1 MKKHAI
7 IPVFIPHEGCPND
20 CVFCNQ
26 KIITAKSEPVTVEDV
41 KNIAETYLSTLEN
54 MKVET
59 IDEDDILIG
68 GKQFISLKR
77 FTDVKIGALDEM
89 KLLNN
94 KNKELAE
101 QSEALKVL
109 LKNQLN
115 DIEAPE
121 KYCDRCKN
129 GTYRKPIHQYDGT
142 LVRKANFCDECGRD
156 LRHL

>member
-1 MKKHAI
+1 MR
-7 IPVFIPHEGCPND
+7 E
-20 CVFCNQ
+20 
-26 KIITAKSEPVTVEDV
+26 V
-41 KNIAETYLSTLEN
+41 KD

-59 IDEDDILIG
+59 IDEDHIFIG

-101 QSEALKVL
+101 QNEALKVL
-109 LKNQLN
+109 LNNQLN
-115 DIEAPE
+115 DIEGSE
-121 KYCDRCKN
+121 KYCDCCKN
-129 GTYRKPIHQYDGT
+129 GTYRKPIHQFDGT
-142 LVRKANFCDECGRD
+142 LVRRVNFCDECGRD